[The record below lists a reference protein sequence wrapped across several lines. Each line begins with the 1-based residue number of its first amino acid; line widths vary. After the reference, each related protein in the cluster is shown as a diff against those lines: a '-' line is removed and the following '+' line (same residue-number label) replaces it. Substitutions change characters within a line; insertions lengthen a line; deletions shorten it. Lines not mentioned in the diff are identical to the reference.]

1 MVIQTVSG
9 QEMSSRPCKLFFV
22 LFKKKAIEVV
32 KGQKKIYFS
41 LQLAFRKKKKSKL
54 SSKKLIK
61 VELLIDFNNGHNK
74 GFLNNNK

>member
-32 KGQKKIYFS
+32 KGQKKNLFQLTTS
-41 LQLAFRKKKKSKL
+41 LSEEKKSKL